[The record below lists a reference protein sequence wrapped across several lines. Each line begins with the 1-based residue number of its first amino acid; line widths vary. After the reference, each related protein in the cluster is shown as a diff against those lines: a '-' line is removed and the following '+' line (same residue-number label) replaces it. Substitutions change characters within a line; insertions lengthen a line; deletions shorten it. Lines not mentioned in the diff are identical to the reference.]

1 MKKDY
6 NFGYT
11 KVNSK
16 QKTKLVQNVFSSV
29 APSYDIMNDLMS
41 LGMHRLWKKR
51 FVETVDLKENE
62 IKKFKKINFLS
73 IYLSLFVFSYIS
85 VSITYYFLGS
95 PNISNSMLL
104 EIKEKKQ
111 LVKQEQMKKIKKT
124 KNDLKII
131 NKMLQTDP
139 QNLNLLLAK
148 ASMAAIIQDLETE
161 IETLKKIIK
170 INPITN
176 VKSLLAQAYLRKNDG
191 IVNEFIKKLIDEVLF
206 EKPKDP
212 GANFILAKY
221 LNQNGNKNK
230 SRNLLLKI

>member
-1 MKKDY
+1 MINY
-6 NFGYT
+6 LLILIFLGLIFFIILP
-11 KVNSK
+11 
-16 QKTKLVQNVFSSV
+16 KL
-29 APSYDIMNDLMS
+29 I
-41 LGMHRLWKKR
+41 
-51 FVETVDLKENE
+51 KENE

-124 KNDLKII
+124 KKDLKII

-148 ASMAAIIQDLETE
+148 ASMAAIIQDIETE

-191 IVNEFIKKLIDEVLF
+191 IVNELIKKLIDEVLF

-230 SRNLLLKI
+230 SRNLLLKILENLDDNGPWYQIYKDELNIK

>member
-1 MKKDY
+1 MINY
-6 NFGYT
+6 LLILIFLGLIFFIILP
-11 KVNSK
+11 
-16 QKTKLVQNVFSSV
+16 KL
-29 APSYDIMNDLMS
+29 I
-41 LGMHRLWKKR
+41 
-51 FVETVDLKENE
+51 KENE

-85 VSITYYFLGS
+85 VSITYYFLGA
-95 PNISNSMLL
+95 PNISNSTLL

-111 LVKQEQMKKIKKT
+111 LVKQEQLKRIKKT

-148 ASMAAIIQDLETE
+148 ASMAAIIQDIETE

-176 VKSLLAQAYLRKNDG
+176 IKSLLAQAYLRKNDG
-191 IVNEFIKKLIDEVLF
+191 IVNEFIKKLIDEVLS

-230 SRNLLLKI
+230 SRNLLLKILKNLDDKGPWYQIYKNELNIK

>member
-1 MKKDY
+1 MINY
-6 NFGYT
+6 LLILIFLGLIFFIILP
-11 KVNSK
+11 
-16 QKTKLVQNVFSSV
+16 KL
-29 APSYDIMNDLMS
+29 I
-41 LGMHRLWKKR
+41 
-51 FVETVDLKENE
+51 KENE

-85 VSITYYFLGS
+85 VSITYYFLGA
-95 PNISNSMLL
+95 PNISNSTLL

-111 LVKQEQMKKIKKT
+111 LVKQEQLKKIKKT
-124 KNDLKII
+124 KNDLEII

-139 QNLNLLLAK
+139 QKLNLLLAK
-148 ASMAAIIQDLETE
+148 ASMAAIIQDIETE

-230 SRNLLLKI
+230 SRNLLLKILETLDNSGAWYQIYKDELNIK

>member
-1 MKKDY
+1 MINY
-6 NFGYT
+6 LLILIFVGLIFFIILP
-11 KVNSK
+11 
-16 QKTKLVQNVFSSV
+16 KL
-29 APSYDIMNDLMS
+29 I
-41 LGMHRLWKKR
+41 
-51 FVETVDLKENE
+51 KEKE

-95 PNISNSMLL
+95 PNISKSMLL
-104 EIKEKKQ
+104 DIKEKKQ
-111 LVKQEQMKKIKKT
+111 LVKQEHMKKIKKT

-148 ASMAAIIQDLETE
+148 ASMAAIIQDIEIE
-161 IETLKKIIK
+161 IETLKKIVK

-176 VKSLLAQAYLRKNDG
+176 VKSLLAQAYLRKNNG
-191 IVNEFIKKLIDEVLF
+191 IVNELIKKLIDEVLS
-206 EKPKDP
+206 EKPIDP

-230 SRNLLLKI
+230 SRNLLLKIFENLDDKGPWHQIYKDELNIK

>member
-1 MKKDY
+1 MINY
-6 NFGYT
+6 LLILIFLGLIFFIILP
-11 KVNSK
+11 
-16 QKTKLVQNVFSSV
+16 KL
-29 APSYDIMNDLMS
+29 I
-41 LGMHRLWKKR
+41 
-51 FVETVDLKENE
+51 KENE
-62 IKKFKKINFLS
+62 VKKFKKINFVS

-85 VSITYYFLGS
+85 VSITYYFLGA

-111 LVKQEQMKKIKKT
+111 LEKQEQLKKIKKT

-131 NKMLQTDP
+131 NKMLKTDP

-148 ASMAAIIQDLETE
+148 ASMAAIIQDIETE

-191 IVNEFIKKLIDEVLF
+191 IVNEFIKKLIDEVLS

-230 SRNLLLKI
+230 SRNLLLKTLKHLDDKGPWHQIYKDELNIK

>member
-1 MKKDY
+1 MINY
-6 NFGYT
+6 LLILIFLGLIFFIILP
-11 KVNSK
+11 
-16 QKTKLVQNVFSSV
+16 KL
-29 APSYDIMNDLMS
+29 I
-41 LGMHRLWKKR
+41 
-51 FVETVDLKENE
+51 KENE

-85 VSITYYFLGS
+85 VSITYYFLGA
-95 PNISNSMLL
+95 PNISNSTLL

-111 LVKQEQMKKIKKT
+111 LVKQEQLKKIKKT

-148 ASMAAIIQDLETE
+148 ASMAAIIQDIETE

-230 SRNLLLKI
+230 SRNLLLKILTNLDDKGPWHQIYKDELNIK

>member
-1 MKKDY
+1 MINY
-6 NFGYT
+6 LLILIFLGLIFFIILP
-11 KVNSK
+11 
-16 QKTKLVQNVFSSV
+16 KL
-29 APSYDIMNDLMS
+29 I
-41 LGMHRLWKKR
+41 
-51 FVETVDLKENE
+51 KENE

-85 VSITYYFLGS
+85 VSITYYFLGA

-111 LVKQEQMKKIKKT
+111 LEKQEQLKKIKKT

-148 ASMAAIIQDLETE
+148 ASMAAIIQDIETE

-191 IVNEFIKKLIDEVLF
+191 IVNEFIKKLIDEVLS

-230 SRNLLLKI
+230 SRNLLLKILENLDDKSPWHQIYKNELNIK

>member
-1 MKKDY
+1 MINY
-6 NFGYT
+6 LLILIFLGLIFFIILP
-11 KVNSK
+11 
-16 QKTKLVQNVFSSV
+16 KL
-29 APSYDIMNDLMS
+29 I
-41 LGMHRLWKKR
+41 
-51 FVETVDLKENE
+51 KENE

-85 VSITYYFLGS
+85 VSITYYFLGA

-111 LVKQEQMKKIKKT
+111 LVKQEQLKKIKKT

-148 ASMAAIIQDLETE
+148 ASMAAIIQDIETE

-191 IVNEFIKKLIDEVLF
+191 IVNEFIKKLIDEVLS

-221 LNQNGNKNK
+221 LDQNGNKNK
-230 SRNLLLKI
+230 SRNLLLKILENIDDKGPWHQIYKDELNIK

>member
-1 MKKDY
+1 MINY
-6 NFGYT
+6 LLILIFVGLIFFIILP
-11 KVNSK
+11 
-16 QKTKLVQNVFSSV
+16 KL
-29 APSYDIMNDLMS
+29 I
-41 LGMHRLWKKR
+41 
-51 FVETVDLKENE
+51 KENE

-95 PNISNSMLL
+95 PNISSSMLL

-111 LVKQEQMKKIKKT
+111 LVKQEQMKKKKKT

-148 ASMAAIIQDLETE
+148 ASMAAIIQDIETE
-161 IETLKKIIK
+161 IKTLKKIIK

-191 IVNEFIKKLIDEVLF
+191 IVNEFIKKLIDEVLS

-230 SRNLLLKI
+230 SRNLLLKILGNLDDKGPWRQIYKDELNIK

>member
-1 MKKDY
+1 MINY
-6 NFGYT
+6 LLILIFVGLIFFIILP
-11 KVNSK
+11 
-16 QKTKLVQNVFSSV
+16 KL
-29 APSYDIMNDLMS
+29 I
-41 LGMHRLWKKR
+41 
-51 FVETVDLKENE
+51 KENE

-148 ASMAAIIQDLETE
+148 ASMAAIIQDIETE

-191 IVNEFIKKLIDEVLF
+191 IVNEFIKKLIDEVLS

-230 SRNLLLKI
+230 SRNLLLKILENLDDKGPWHQIYKDELNIK

>member
-1 MKKDY
+1 MINY
-6 NFGYT
+6 LLILIFLGLIFFIILP
-11 KVNSK
+11 
-16 QKTKLVQNVFSSV
+16 KL
-29 APSYDIMNDLMS
+29 I
-41 LGMHRLWKKR
+41 
-51 FVETVDLKENE
+51 KENE

-111 LVKQEQMKKIKKT
+111 LVKQEQLKKIKKT

-148 ASMAAIIQDLETE
+148 ASMAAIIQDIETE

-230 SRNLLLKI
+230 SRNLLLKILKNLDDKGPWYQIYKNELNIK

>member
-1 MKKDY
+1 MINY
-6 NFGYT
+6 LLILIFLGLIFFIILP
-11 KVNSK
+11 
-16 QKTKLVQNVFSSV
+16 KL
-29 APSYDIMNDLMS
+29 I
-41 LGMHRLWKKR
+41 
-51 FVETVDLKENE
+51 KENE

-85 VSITYYFLGS
+85 VSITYYFLGA
-95 PNISNSMLL
+95 PNISNSKLL

-111 LVKQEQMKKIKKT
+111 LVKQEQLKKIKKT

-148 ASMAAIIQDLETE
+148 ASMAAIIQDIETE

-230 SRNLLLKI
+230 SRNLLLKILKNLDDKGPWNQIYKDELNIK

>member
-1 MKKDY
+1 MINY
-6 NFGYT
+6 LLILIFVGLIFFIILP
-11 KVNSK
+11 
-16 QKTKLVQNVFSSV
+16 KL
-29 APSYDIMNDLMS
+29 I
-41 LGMHRLWKKR
+41 
-51 FVETVDLKENE
+51 KENE

-104 EIKEKKQ
+104 VIKEKKQ

-148 ASMAAIIQDLETE
+148 ASMAAIIQDIETE

-230 SRNLLLKI
+230 SRNLLFKILKNLDEKGPWHQIYKDELNIK

>member
-1 MKKDY
+1 MINY
-6 NFGYT
+6 LLILIFVGLIFFIILP
-11 KVNSK
+11 
-16 QKTKLVQNVFSSV
+16 KL
-29 APSYDIMNDLMS
+29 I
-41 LGMHRLWKKR
+41 
-51 FVETVDLKENE
+51 KENE

-85 VSITYYFLGS
+85 VSITYYFLGA

-111 LVKQEQMKKIKKT
+111 LVKQEQLKKIKKT

-148 ASMAAIIQDLETE
+148 ASMAAIIQDIETE

-191 IVNEFIKKLIDEVLF
+191 IVNEFIKKLIDEVLS

-230 SRNLLLKI
+230 SRNLLLKIFENLDDKGPWHQIYKDELNIK

>member
-1 MKKDY
+1 MINY
-6 NFGYT
+6 LLILIFLGLIFFIILP
-11 KVNSK
+11 
-16 QKTKLVQNVFSSV
+16 KLIQ
-29 APSYDIMNDLMS
+29 
-41 LGMHRLWKKR
+41 
-51 FVETVDLKENE
+51 ENE

-85 VSITYYFLGS
+85 VSITYYFLGA
-95 PNISNSMLL
+95 PNISNSTLL

-111 LVKQEQMKKIKKT
+111 LVKQEQLKKIKKT

-148 ASMAAIIQDLETE
+148 ASMAAIIQDIETE

-191 IVNEFIKKLIDEVLF
+191 IVNEFIKKLIDEVLS

-230 SRNLLLKI
+230 SRNLLLKILENLDDKSPWHQIYKNELNIK

>member
-1 MKKDY
+1 MINY
-6 NFGYT
+6 LLILIFLGLIFFIILP
-11 KVNSK
+11 
-16 QKTKLVQNVFSSV
+16 KL
-29 APSYDIMNDLMS
+29 I
-41 LGMHRLWKKR
+41 
-51 FVETVDLKENE
+51 KENE

-85 VSITYYFLGS
+85 VSITYYFLGA
-95 PNISNSMLL
+95 PNISNSTLL

-111 LVKQEQMKKIKKT
+111 LVKQEQLKKIKKT

-148 ASMAAIIQDLETE
+148 ASMAAIIQDIETE

-230 SRNLLLKI
+230 SRNLLLKILETLDNSGAWYQIYKDELNIK

>member
-1 MKKDY
+1 MINY
-6 NFGYT
+6 LLILIFLGLIFFIILP
-11 KVNSK
+11 
-16 QKTKLVQNVFSSV
+16 KL
-29 APSYDIMNDLMS
+29 I
-41 LGMHRLWKKR
+41 
-51 FVETVDLKENE
+51 KENE

-85 VSITYYFLGS
+85 VSITYYFLGA

-111 LVKQEQMKKIKKT
+111 LVKQEQLKKIKKT

-148 ASMAAIIQDLETE
+148 ASMAAIIQDIETE

-191 IVNEFIKKLIDEVLF
+191 IVNEFIKKLIDEVLS

-230 SRNLLLKI
+230 SRNLLLKILKNLDDKGPWYQIYKDELNIK

>member
-1 MKKDY
+1 MINY
-6 NFGYT
+6 LLILIFLGLIFFIILP
-11 KVNSK
+11 
-16 QKTKLVQNVFSSV
+16 KL
-29 APSYDIMNDLMS
+29 I
-41 LGMHRLWKKR
+41 
-51 FVETVDLKENE
+51 KENE

-85 VSITYYFLGS
+85 VSITYYFLGA
-95 PNISNSMLL
+95 PNISNSTLL

-111 LVKQEQMKKIKKT
+111 LVKQEQLKKIKKT

-131 NKMLQTDP
+131 NKILQTDP

-148 ASMAAIIQDLETE
+148 ASMAAIIQDIETE

-176 VKSLLAQAYLRKNDG
+176 VKSLLAQAYLRKNNG
-191 IVNEFIKKLIDEVLF
+191 IVNEFIKKLIDEVLS

-230 SRNLLLKI
+230 SRNLLLKILETLDNSGPWHQIYKDELNIK

>member
-1 MKKDY
+1 MINY
-6 NFGYT
+6 FLILIFLGLIFFIILP
-11 KVNSK
+11 
-16 QKTKLVQNVFSSV
+16 KL
-29 APSYDIMNDLMS
+29 I
-41 LGMHRLWKKR
+41 
-51 FVETVDLKENE
+51 KENE

-85 VSITYYFLGS
+85 VSITYYFLGA
-95 PNISNSMLL
+95 PNISDSTLL

-111 LVKQEQMKKIKKT
+111 LVKQEQLKKIKKT

-148 ASMAAIIQDLETE
+148 ASMAAIIQDVETE

-230 SRNLLLKI
+230 SRNLLLKILENLDDKGPWYQIYKDELNIK

>member
-1 MKKDY
+1 MINY
-6 NFGYT
+6 
-11 KVNSK
+11 
-16 QKTKLVQNVFSSV
+16 LL
-29 APSYDIMNDLMS
+29 ILI
-41 LGMHRLWKKR
+41 
-51 FVETVDLKENE
+51 FVGLIFFIILPKIIKENE

-95 PNISNSMLL
+95 PNISSSMLL

-111 LVKQEQMKKIKKT
+111 LVKQQQMKKIKKT

-148 ASMAAIIQDLETE
+148 ASMAAIIQDIETE
-161 IETLKKIIK
+161 IKTLKKIIK

-191 IVNEFIKKLIDEVLF
+191 IVNEFIKKLIDEVLS

-230 SRNLLLKI
+230 SRNLLLKILGNLDDKGPWRQIYKDELNIK

>member
-1 MKKDY
+1 MINY
-6 NFGYT
+6 LLILIFLGLIFFIILP
-11 KVNSK
+11 
-16 QKTKLVQNVFSSV
+16 KL
-29 APSYDIMNDLMS
+29 I
-41 LGMHRLWKKR
+41 
-51 FVETVDLKENE
+51 KENE

-85 VSITYYFLGS
+85 VSITYYFLGA
-95 PNISNSMLL
+95 PNISNSTLL

-111 LVKQEQMKKIKKT
+111 LVKQEQLKKIKKT

-148 ASMAAIIQDLETE
+148 ASMAAIIQDIETE

-230 SRNLLLKI
+230 SRNLLLKILENLDEKGPWYQIYKNELNIK

>member
-1 MKKDY
+1 MINY
-6 NFGYT
+6 LLILIFLGLIFFIILP
-11 KVNSK
+11 
-16 QKTKLVQNVFSSV
+16 KL
-29 APSYDIMNDLMS
+29 I
-41 LGMHRLWKKR
+41 
-51 FVETVDLKENE
+51 KENE

-85 VSITYYFLGS
+85 VSITYYFLGA

-111 LVKQEQMKKIKKT
+111 LVKQEQLKKIKKT

-148 ASMAAIIQDLETE
+148 ASMAAIIQDIETE

-230 SRNLLLKI
+230 SRNLLLKILENLNDKGPWHQIYKDELNIK

>member
-1 MKKDY
+1 MINY
-6 NFGYT
+6 LLILIFLGLIFFIILP
-11 KVNSK
+11 
-16 QKTKLVQNVFSSV
+16 KL
-29 APSYDIMNDLMS
+29 I
-41 LGMHRLWKKR
+41 
-51 FVETVDLKENE
+51 KENE

-73 IYLSLFVFSYIS
+73 IYLSLFVFLYIS
-85 VSITYYFLGS
+85 VSITYYFLGA
-95 PNISNSMLL
+95 PNISNSTLL

-111 LVKQEQMKKIKKT
+111 LVKQEQLKKIKKT

-148 ASMAAIIQDLETE
+148 ASMAAIIQDIETE

-230 SRNLLLKI
+230 SRNLLLKILKNLDDKGPWYQIYKDELNIK

>member
-1 MKKDY
+1 MINY
-6 NFGYT
+6 LLILIFVGLIFFIILP
-11 KVNSK
+11 
-16 QKTKLVQNVFSSV
+16 KL
-29 APSYDIMNDLMS
+29 I
-41 LGMHRLWKKR
+41 
-51 FVETVDLKENE
+51 KENE

-85 VSITYYFLGS
+85 VSITYYFLGA

-111 LVKQEQMKKIKKT
+111 LVKQEQLKKIKKT

-148 ASMAAIIQDLETE
+148 ASMAAIIQDIETE

-176 VKSLLAQAYLRKNDG
+176 VKSLLALS
-191 IVNEFIKKLIDEVLF
+191 LIH
-206 EKPKDP
+206 
-212 GANFILAKY
+212 I
-221 LNQNGNKNK
+221 
-230 SRNLLLKI
+230 

>member
-1 MKKDY
+1 MINY
-6 NFGYT
+6 LLILIFVGLIFFIILP
-11 KVNSK
+11 
-16 QKTKLVQNVFSSV
+16 KL
-29 APSYDIMNDLMS
+29 I
-41 LGMHRLWKKR
+41 
-51 FVETVDLKENE
+51 KEKE

-95 PNISNSMLL
+95 PNISKSMLL
-104 EIKEKKQ
+104 DIKEKKQ
-111 LVKQEQMKKIKKT
+111 LVKQEQEQKIEKT

-131 NKMLQTDP
+131 NEMLKTDP

-148 ASMAAIIQDLETE
+148 ASMAAIIQDIETE

-176 VKSLLAQAYLRKNDG
+176 IKSLLAQAYLRKNDG
-191 IVNEFIKKLIDEVLF
+191 IVNEFVKKIIDEVLL
-206 EKPKDP
+206 EKPNDP

-221 LNQNGNKNK
+221 FNQNGKQKK
-230 SRNLLLKI
+230 SENLLLKILKTLDDKGPWHQIYKDELSIK

>member
-1 MKKDY
+1 MINY
-6 NFGYT
+6 LLILIFVGLIFFIILP
-11 KVNSK
+11 
-16 QKTKLVQNVFSSV
+16 KL
-29 APSYDIMNDLMS
+29 I
-41 LGMHRLWKKR
+41 
-51 FVETVDLKENE
+51 KENE

-85 VSITYYFLGS
+85 VSITYYFLGA
-95 PNISNSMLL
+95 PNISNSTLL

-111 LVKQEQMKKIKKT
+111 LVKQEQLKKIKKT

-148 ASMAAIIQDLETE
+148 ASMAAIIQDIETE

-191 IVNEFIKKLIDEVLF
+191 IVNEFIKKLIDEVLS

-230 SRNLLLKI
+230 SRNLLLKILENLDDNGPWYQIYKDELNIK

>member
-1 MKKDY
+1 MINY
-6 NFGYT
+6 LLILIFVGLIFFIILP
-11 KVNSK
+11 
-16 QKTKLVQNVFSSV
+16 KL
-29 APSYDIMNDLMS
+29 I
-41 LGMHRLWKKR
+41 
-51 FVETVDLKENE
+51 KENE

-85 VSITYYFLGS
+85 VSITYYFLGA
-95 PNISNSMLL
+95 PNISNSTLL

-111 LVKQEQMKKIKKT
+111 LVKQEQLKKIKKT

-148 ASMAAIIQDLETE
+148 ASMAAIIQDIETE

-230 SRNLLLKI
+230 SRNLLLKILENLDDKSPWHQIYKNELNIK

>member
-1 MKKDY
+1 MINY
-6 NFGYT
+6 LLILIFVGLIFFIILP
-11 KVNSK
+11 
-16 QKTKLVQNVFSSV
+16 KL
-29 APSYDIMNDLMS
+29 I
-41 LGMHRLWKKR
+41 
-51 FVETVDLKENE
+51 KENE

-111 LVKQEQMKKIKKT
+111 LVKQEQIKKIKKT

-148 ASMAAIIQDLETE
+148 ASMAAIIQDIETE

-170 INPITN
+170 INPVTN

-191 IVNEFIKKLIDEVLF
+191 IVNEFIKKLIDEVLS

-230 SRNLLLKI
+230 SRNLLLKILQNLDDKGPWHQIYKKELNIK

>member
-1 MKKDY
+1 MINY
-6 NFGYT
+6 LLILIFVGLIFFIFLP
-11 KVNSK
+11 
-16 QKTKLVQNVFSSV
+16 KL
-29 APSYDIMNDLMS
+29 I
-41 LGMHRLWKKR
+41 
-51 FVETVDLKENE
+51 KENE

-95 PNISNSMLL
+95 PNISKSMLL
-104 EIKEKKQ
+104 DIKEKKQ
-111 LVKQEQMKKIKKT
+111 LVKQEHMKKIKKT

-148 ASMAAIIQDLETE
+148 ASMAAIIQDIETE

-191 IVNEFIKKLIDEVLF
+191 IVNEFIKKLIDEVLS

-212 GANFILAKY
+212 GSNFILAKY

-230 SRNLLLKI
+230 SRNLLLKIFENLDDKGPWHQIYKDELNIK